1 MRSEGELALDSY
13 FTLSKC
19 SLLFTPERC
28 RRRNIICGIE
38 TIQLKAKRNF
48 MDSDL
53 RLQIKLGP
61 VLSSDAVWKD
71 QKFPPVEV
79 SLIFRQG
86 NEKQ

>member
-1 MRSEGELALDSY
+1 
-13 FTLSKC
+13 
-19 SLLFTPERC
+19 
-28 RRRNIICGIE
+28 
-38 TIQLKAKRNF
+38 

-86 NEKQ
+86 NEKQWDFDYQLLFCCIVIDINLN